1 MSESVILYRR
11 DTSPFSWKIDN
22 VLLLKKVPHE
32 KVDVSRTLPRPEIT
46 DLLGLTY
53 RRIPI
58 LAIGNDIY
66 CDTSLIAS
74 ALERR
79 FPATRGY
86 GTIFPKR
93 KHGADADTGLI
104 KAFAKHWADTVL
116 FPFATLVLPWKEFPP
131 AFIEDRSTV
140 SFGAYRCRRHRRVD
154 GEKPQHP
161 CRAFSESPSSQT
173 RPTKTT
179 MNSLLWKNKEW
190 LFNTEQPSLADISVH
205 FVYTWIK
212 PFSGVESL
220 FDPYTF
226 PKSLEWLARLTT
238 YFARLKL
245 NHAPVPEITGKDA
258 AERIVAASFEPYDV
272 VGFDAREGGR
282 LGLNAGDEISIAPD
296 DTGTMFATVGKLV
309 GLNREEF
316 VLEVKGRVGLVRC
329 HFPRVMFTARLA
341 ANPEL

>member
-66 CDTSLIAS
+66 CDTSLIAC

-86 GTIFPKR
+86 GTIFPNR

-104 KAFAKHWADTVL
+104 KTCAKHWADTVL
-116 FPFATLVLPWKEFPP
+116 FPFATLVLPWEEFPP
-131 AFIEDRSTV
+131 AFIEDRS
-140 SFGAYRCRRHRRVD
+140 
-154 GEKPQHP
+154 
-161 CRAFSESPSSQT
+161 
-173 RPTKTT
+173 
-179 MNSLLWKNKEW
+179 SLLGPINVEDIVASKGKHLSTLAVHLSLVEEQLADGREW

-205 FVYTWIK
+205 FVFTWIK
-212 PFSGVESL
+212 PFGGVETL
-220 FDPYTF
+220 FDSDTF

-296 DTGTMFATVGKLV
+296 DTGKTFATVGKLV

>member
-1 MSESVILYRR
+1 MSGSVILYRY
-11 DTSPFSWKIDN
+11 DASPFSVKIDN

-32 KVDVSRTLPRPEIT
+32 KVNVATTLPRPEIT
-46 DLLGLTY
+46 DLLGLAY
-53 RRIPI
+53 RRIPL

-86 GTIFPKR
+86 GTIFPNR

-116 FPFATLVLPWKEFPP
+116 FPFAPLLLPWEKFPP
-131 AFIEDRSTV
+131 AFIKDRSTLSGPINV
-140 SFGAYRCRRHRRVD
+140 EGIVASRGKVLSALAVHLSLVEEQLAD
-154 GEKPQHP
+154 G
-161 CRAFSESPSSQT
+161 R
-173 RPTKTT
+173 
-179 MNSLLWKNKEW
+179 EW
-190 LFNTEQPSLADISVH
+190 LFDTELPSLADISVH
-205 FVYTWIK
+205 FVYAWIK
-212 PFSGVESL
+212 SFRGVETL
-220 FDPYTF
+220 FDSNTF

-238 YFARLKL
+238 YLARLKL
-245 NHAPVPEITGKDA
+245 NHAPVPKITGKDA

-296 DTGTMFATVGKLV
+296 DTGKTFATVGKLV

-316 VLEVKGRVGLVRC
+316 VLEVKGTVGLVRC

-341 ANPEL
+341 TKPKL